1 MGVVEFNRTGQL
13 TVKTAEGR
21 PVSNPLLI
29 TIRHSADLLLK
40 LASEFGCTP
49 AARARIHMAPEAN
62 LEPRGKFDGLIGRP
76 TWGLTAEELRT
87 NTRNPG

>member
-1 MGVVEFNRTGQL
+1 MPAKFSFRLISTAYHPVIPCFNLRS
-13 TVKTAEGR
+13 TVY
-21 PVSNPLLI
+21 
-29 TIRHSADLLLK
+29 SADLLLK